1 MPNQDNAAGCCDPA
15 PMIDQCYTAPKTCAS
30 LTNWASSLLGCGG
43 DIVIQANLSSK
54 KTLGSCSS
62 VTIKDVTPIP
72 SPSGTLCPR
81 FSLTF
86 KFGCVTH
93 SVTFCNLPNTI
104 AEWSSF
110 IYTVLA
116 TDAVLLQNNVKIVI
130 TNASI
135 TAKEITLQICVDCP
149 GLAVAMSALGVVGP
163 VTVTTT
169 PVALTDS
176 APKLGQFVAYAYTSA
191 ALTGLKTY
199 DATLPYAGF
208 LRLPANLPLDA
219 CCLPTA
225 CDCSSIAGCQ
235 IIQRTGKITLPLAL
249 PFPTPSATLVL
260 ATKPTGEIAVF
271 AGALA
276 SGYVAFPY
284 PYSFF
289 LDPSTVGSTL
299 ISIVLH

>member
-1 MPNQDNAAGCCDPA
+1 MPNSTNAGSCCDPA
-15 PMIDQCYTAPKTCAS
+15 PTICDNYTHPKTCAS
-30 LTNWASSLLGCGG
+30 LTNWASSLMGCGG
-43 DIVIQANLSSK
+43 DIVIQANLSAK

-62 VTIKDVTPIP
+62 VTIKDATPIP
-72 SPSGTLCPR
+72 ASSGTPSPR

-104 AEWSSF
+104 AEWQSF

-116 TDAVLLQNNVKIVI
+116 TDAILLQNNVKIVI

-135 TAKEITLQICVDCP
+135 TAKEITLQVCVDCP
-149 GLAVAMSALGVVGP
+149 GLVVAMSALGIVGP
-163 VTVTTT
+163 VTVTAT
-169 PVALTDS
+169 PVALVDS
-176 APKLGQFVAYAYTSA
+176 APKLGQFVAYAYTSG

-199 DATLPYAGF
+199 DETLPYAGF

-235 IIQRTGKITLPLAL
+235 IIQRTGKITLPLSM
-249 PFPTPSATLVL
+249 PFPEPKATLVL
-260 ATKPTGEIAVF
+260 GTKPSGEIAVF

-276 SGYVAFPY
+276 AGYVAFPY
-284 PYSFF
+284 PYSFI